1 VYLRNWKKGGDE
13 RKLKKSESLI
23 RPKPIISERKKQMK
37 KKIAIALAL
46 CLLVLI
52 IMVAPVFAAAHK
64 VDLIS
69 YAGEPGSGFVIG
81 NSCQGPESDQ
91 LSPGEFHKGAGL
103 VRISLKGAMPNAE
116 YEVWIVIPHPVLP
129 DVWIPIWG
137 PFGPLET
144 NAQGNGNFIGE
155 KLLGV
160 PPGEAQVEYGLFR
173 GGEMRFKTEEPVI
186 NIVK

>member
-1 VYLRNWKKGGDE
+1 
-13 RKLKKSESLI
+13 
-23 RPKPIISERKKQMK
+23 MK

-46 CLLVLI
+46 CLLMLGM
-52 IMVAPVFAAAHK
+52 MVTPVFAAAHK
-64 VDLIS
+64 VDLIAL
-69 YAGEPGSGFVIG
+69 AGEPGSGFVIG

-91 LSPGEFHKGAGL
+91 LSPGTFYKGAGL
-103 VRISLKGAMPNAE
+103 VRISLKDAEPNAE
-116 YEVWIVIPHPVLP
+116 YEVWIMAEILP
-129 DVWIPIWG
+129 DVWIQVWG

-160 PPGEAQVEYGLFR
+160 PPSEAIVEYGLFR
-173 GGEMRFKTEEPVI
+173 DGDIKFVTEEPVT

>member
-1 VYLRNWKKGGDE
+1 
-13 RKLKKSESLI
+13 
-23 RPKPIISERKKQMK
+23 MK
-37 KKIAIALAL
+37 KKIAIAMVL
-46 CLLVLI
+46 CLLMLG

-64 VDLIS
+64 VDLVS
-69 YAGEPGSGFVIG
+69 YLGEPGSGFVIG

-91 LSPGEFHKGAGL
+91 LSPGTFYKGAGL
-103 VRISLKGAMPNAE
+103 MRISLKGAMPNAE
-116 YEVWIVIPHPVLP
+116 YEVWIVAEILP
-129 DVWIPIWG
+129 DVWIPVWG

-160 PPGEAQVEYGLFR
+160 PPGEAEVEYGLFR
-173 GGEMRFKTEEPVI
+173 GGEMRFKTEIPVT